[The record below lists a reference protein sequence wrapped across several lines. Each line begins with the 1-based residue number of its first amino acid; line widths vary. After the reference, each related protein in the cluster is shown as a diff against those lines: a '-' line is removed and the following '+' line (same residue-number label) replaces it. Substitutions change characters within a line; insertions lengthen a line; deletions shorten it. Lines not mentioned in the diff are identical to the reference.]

1 MYLIS
6 VLSVQPS
13 IELLEHVVLPVESD
27 IDTAL
32 YEAKRSVAHVASDS
46 PDAMDPGQIKSQSRD
61 FLYIGIARCICNTYI
76 ILQ

>member
-27 IDTAL
+27 IDTSL

-46 PDAMDPGQIKSQSRD
+46 PDAMDPGQIKS
-61 FLYIGIARCICNTYI
+61 
-76 ILQ
+76 